1 MSVSL
6 NFNIKSNLSNNIEIQ
21 LVESESDKNKFI
33 EFPYLFYSNDENWV
47 EPLRFDV
54 KNNLNEKKNP
64 FYKHSKLKL
73 WLAKKNGAIVGRIA
87 GIINENH
94 NKFHN
99 DKVGFFGF
107 FECINDKNVSKL
119 LFDKA
124 AEFVKENGMNT
135 LRGPMNPSTNDE
147 CGLLIDGF
155 DKPPVMLM
163 TYNPKY
169 YIELF
174 EDYGLR
180 KAKDLY
186 ALWINK
192 DVINNERM
200 MNKINRI
207 SDMILKKE
215 NLKVRKVNMKDFK
228 NEVQKVREVFNDA
241 WEMNWGFVPM
251 TEEEFNFIAG
261 NLKLA
266 VDPMYVEFAEIDG
279 KTIGFSLAL
288 PDINQA
294 IKGLNGKL
302 FPLGVLKFLRNKKKI
317 NQLRVI
323 IMGIKKEYQKKGIDA
338 IFYRDIIRDANKR
351 GILGAEISWVLE
363 DNYAMKQTAEKL
375 GAKVYKTYRIYD
387 FGIK

>member
-1 MSVSL
+1 MPD
-6 NFNIKSNLSNNIEIQ
+6 NIEIQ

-33 EFPYLFYSNDENWV
+33 EFPYLFYSNDKNWV

-64 FYKHSKLKL
+64 FYKHSKLKM
-73 WLAKKNGAIVGRIA
+73 WLAKKNGEIVGRIA

-124 AEFVKENGMNT
+124 AEFVKKNGMDT

-169 YIELF
+169 YIELY

-186 ALWINK
+186 ALWIDK
-192 DVINNERM
+192 DVIKNEQM
-200 MNKINRI
+200 MGKLDRI
-207 SDMILKKE
+207 SNMILKKE
-215 NLKVRKVNMKDFK
+215 NLKVRKVNLKDFK

-302 FPLGVLKFLRNKKKI
+302 FPLGVLKFLRNKRKI

-338 IFYRDIIRDANKR
+338 IFYRDIIRDANNG
-351 GILGAEISWVLE
+351 GIQGAEISWVLE

-375 GAKVYKTYRIYD
+375 GARVYKTYRIYD
-387 FGIK
+387 VGIK

>member
-1 MSVSL
+1 MSE
-6 NFNIKSNLSNNIEIQ
+6 NIEIQ
-21 LVESESDKNKFI
+21 TVETESDKNKFI
-33 EFPYLFYSNDENWV
+33 EFPYQFYKNNNDRNWV

-64 FYKHSKLKL
+64 FYQHSKLKL
-73 WLAKKNGAIVGRIA
+73 WIAKKDGKIAGRIA
-87 GIINENH
+87 GIINDNH

-107 FECINDKNVSKL
+107 FECINDKKISKQ

-124 AEFVKENGMNT
+124 MEFSKENGMDT

-163 TYNPKY
+163 TYNPEY
-169 YIELF
+169 YIKLY
-174 EDYGLR
+174 EDYGFE
-180 KAKDLY
+180 KAKDLL
-186 ALWINK
+186 ALWIDR
-192 DVINNERM
+192 DVIKNEQM
-200 MNKINRI
+200 MSKLKRI
-207 SDMILKKE
+207 SEMILKKE
-215 NLKVRKVNMKDFK
+215 NLTIRKVNLKDFK
-228 NEVQKVREVFNDA
+228 NEVQRVREVFNDA

-279 KTIGFSLAL
+279 KTVGFSLAL
-288 PDINQA
+288 PDVNQA

-302 FPLGVLKFLRNKKKI
+302 FPTGVFKFLMNKKKI

-323 IMGIKKEYQKKGIDA
+323 IMGIKKDYQKKGIDA
-338 IFYRDIIRDANKR
+338 IFYRDIIRDANSR
-351 GILGAEISWVLE
+351 GIKGAEISWVLE

-387 FGIK
+387 KKI